1 MTHFFFFADDSLLFC
16 KANNHECNFV
26 LELLEKYERAS
37 GQRINRDKTQL
48 FFSSNTNQ
56 QVRNSI
62 QGRLGV
68 AVSHQFDKYLGL
80 PSFVGRGKKQSFSNI
95 RERIW
100 QKIQGWK
107 EQLLSQAGREVL
119 IKSILQAMPTYSMNC
134 FKLPRSLCKDIESL
148 IRKFWW
154 GYRGEQRKTH
164 WVAWNKLCLPKCQ
177 GGLGFRDIENFN
189 LALLGKQV

>member
-1 MTHFFFFADDSLLFC
+1 MSPYLFLLCAEGFHALIKQAAANGTIFGVSLCREGPKVTHLFFADDSLLFC
-16 KANNHECNFV
+16 KANSHECNSI

-37 GQRINRDKTQL
+37 GQRINRNKTQL

-62 QGRLGV
+62 KGKLGV

-80 PSFVGRGKKQSFSNI
+80 PSFVGRGKKQSFSYI
-95 RERIW
+95 RERVW

-119 IKSILQAMPTYSMNC
+119 IKSASYANILH
-134 FKLPRSLCKDIESL
+134 E
-148 IRKFWW
+148 
-154 GYRGEQRKTH
+154 
-164 WVAWNKLCLPKCQ
+164 
-177 GGLGFRDIENFN
+177 
-189 LALLGKQV
+189 LL